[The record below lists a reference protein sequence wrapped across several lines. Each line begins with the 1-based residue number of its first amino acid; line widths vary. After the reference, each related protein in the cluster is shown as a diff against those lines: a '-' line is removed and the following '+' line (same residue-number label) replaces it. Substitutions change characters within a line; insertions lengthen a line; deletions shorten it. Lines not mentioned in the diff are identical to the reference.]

1 MTENIKFSKIARCRK
16 YCNCSYVYKL
26 VFELVTGIDE
36 IAVDIAKGTLTVIGV
51 VDPVLVAK
59 KLRKSGKMVEVVSV
73 GPPKKEPDEEKVD
86 YITVG
91 FPSCCKECEL
101 VAFGFPP
108 HYQAQICSIL

>member
-36 IAVDIAKGTLTVIGV
+36 IAVDIAKGTLIVIRV

-59 KLRKSGKMVEVVSV
+59 KLRKPGKKAEVVSV
-73 GPPKKEPDEEKVD
+73 GPPKKEPDEEKVTIIV
-86 YITVG
+86 ITSSDLINTNRG
-91 FPSCCKECEL
+91 E
-101 VAFGFPP
+101 
-108 HYQAQICSIL
+108 